1 MVYKLCININQWSIQ
16 WIQFWLIESETM
28 KANLELREGKAER
41 NIKTVRMYCNRLHY
55 KEYVFLSNLFISLE
69 FKLYCNEK
77 SLGLSDRCLEPNRV
91 EKYWELCGCNARAVF
106 ELVKFNDMCM
116 YWVLEKSLP
125 AVIIMWTGFKRENN

>member
-1 MVYKLCININQWSIQ
+1 
-16 WIQFWLIESETM
+16 M

-91 EKYWELCGCNARAVF
+91 EKY
-106 ELVKFNDMCM
+106 
-116 YWVLEKSLP
+116 
-125 AVIIMWTGFKRENN
+125 